1 METKNLRTMARET
14 AELALQLAALP
25 AEGRVEIQVLNDLE
39 QLAARIMMEASI
51 ARAAVR
57 VVESKGIGESR
68 GMWRIVQP
76 LRP

>member
-39 QLAARIMMEASI
+39 QLAARIMMEASM